1 MIAQSAAHMPP
12 ARHAR
17 AREWIRA
24 YKHVFQSGSGLESSY
39 SHLAPS
45 LFTKI
50 KILIKKN
57 KKLNKK
63 LLKNR
68 N

>member
-17 AREWIRA
+17 ARERIRA

-39 SHLAPS
+39 SHLVPS

-50 KILIKKN
+50 KILIKEK
-57 KKLNKK
+57 
-63 LLKNR
+63 
-68 N
+68 